1 MLGLTQKDPLAET
14 PCQSLLRVV
23 RCVSRRCRCEVV
35 AVLAMAVNGCSLSSP
50 SQYPPCHCTC
60 PLPRIFAWGATRVVV
75 VPRTNS
81 AALRGDP
88 PQKNWAV

>member
-35 AVLAMAVNGCSLSSP
+35 AVLAMAVNGCSPFRHLP
-50 SQYPPCHCTC
+50 NTLGLLFPPCHCTC
-60 PLPRIFAWGATRVVV
+60 PLPV
-75 VPRTNS
+75 S
-81 AALRGDP
+81 ALRAYISVGRHP
-88 PQKNWAV
+88 CGRCSPH